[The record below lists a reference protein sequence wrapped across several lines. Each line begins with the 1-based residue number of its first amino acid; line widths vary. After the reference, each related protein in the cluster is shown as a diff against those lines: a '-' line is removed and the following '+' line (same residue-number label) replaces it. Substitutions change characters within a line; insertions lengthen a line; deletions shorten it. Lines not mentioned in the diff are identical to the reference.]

1 MAKAILISI
10 ITFVISI
17 FVEANVGARWNMP
30 GIGCILAVVI
40 MGGFILAAIEHK
52 NKQNI
57 NRQKFLDG
65 TQAVQSIRLIRIYL
79 TLSQTNY
86 TAKTEIK

>member
-52 NKQNI
+52 NK
-57 NRQKFLDG
+57 
-65 TQAVQSIRLIRIYL
+65 
-79 TLSQTNY
+79 
-86 TAKTEIK
+86 

>member
-10 ITFVISI
+10 ITFIISI

-40 MGGFILAAIEHK
+40 MGGAILNAIENKK
-52 NKQNI
+52 N
-57 NRQKFLDG
+57 
-65 TQAVQSIRLIRIYL
+65 SM
-79 TLSQTNY
+79 
-86 TAKTEIK
+86 

>member
-10 ITFVISI
+10 ITFIISI

-40 MGGFILAAIEHK
+40 MGGAILNAIE
-52 NKQNI
+52 NKKIVCKLTSNLS
-57 NRQKFLDG
+57 NRFSYVKHCCAIVKSAL
-65 TQAVQSIRLIRIYL
+65 L
-79 TLSQTNY
+79 
-86 TAKTEIK
+86 